1 MNQLQ
6 MPARNHHSQF
16 PANAR
21 ERDSRLVEGILAN
34 LPLFHRV
41 PRHAIAGIAQQ
52 SRTLNARRGTVLIQR
67 GERMTAVFA
76 FAYGSAKLALRRRD
90 GEEKVIRFLHA
101 GDAFGEAAA
110 LQERDSPV
118 DAVAL
123 SDSMLVLIPPAP
135 LTALVDQE
143 PRFASNLVR
152 LLSDKFLGLVQEFES
167 SVHQTAL
174 QRLAAYL
181 ESLAEP
187 NGSPDTWVARLPA
200 SKTAVAARLGIT
212 KETMSRL
219 LRELANRRLIAVER
233 REIEL
238 RDLAGLA
245 QVAR

>member
-6 MPARNHHSQF
+6 TTSDNGHASRPAGPRDRD
-16 PANAR
+16 AR
-21 ERDSRLVEGILAN
+21 LIEGVLAN
-34 LPLFHRV
+34 LPLFHRL
-41 PRHAIAGIAQQ
+41 PRHAIAGVALQ
-52 SRTLNARRGTVLIQR
+52 SRTLGARRGTVLVRR
-67 GERMTAVFA
+67 GERLQAVFA

-110 LQERDSPV
+110 LQERASPV

-123 SDSMLVLIPPAP
+123 SDSMLVLIPPGP
-135 LTALVDQE
+135 LLALVEQE
-143 PRFASNLVR
+143 PRFARNLVR

-167 SVHQTAL
+167 SLQQTAL

-219 LRELANRRLIAVER
+219 LRELANRELIAVER
-233 REIEL
+233 RDIEL